1 MSDIQF
7 FIYNTLEEKVMYSK
21 SAFFV
26 LNNCKLFCVF
36 QLIYLIISLNL
47 TNLVVLKQNYHFF
60 VLNSTV
66 LY

>member
-7 FIYNTLEEKVMYSK
+7 YTYNTLKEKVMYSK

-26 LNNCKLFCVF
+26 LNNFKLFCVF

-47 TNLVVLKQNYHFF
+47 TNLMVLKQNYHFF